1 MIATGMLERIGRRFA
16 YWRALREEIRTER
29 VMNALPRAVR
39 KDIGWPDLHT
49 GYRVRNLQE

>member
-1 MIATGMLERIGRRFA
+1 MAATGMFERIGRRVA

-39 KDIGWPDLHT
+39 KDIGWPDLYA
-49 GYRVRNLQE
+49 GCPIRNAQD

>member
-1 MIATGMLERIGRRFA
+1 MAATGMFERIGRRFA

-39 KDIGWPDLHT
+39 KDIGWPDLYA
-49 GYRVRNLQE
+49 GCPIRNAQD